1 MAAWGFLQFV
11 PVFWIQT
18 SLVKFCCMW
27 SRKQKQRHSAV
38 SSQWRRSSPVL
49 SFITS
54 YHPPLRPAQGIR
66 RLHRPRR
73 SARHKTAW
81 NLRKST
87 LHQIVMVR
95 IWNFFFVVFPSFPG
109 PSSITSSQ
117 RSHWW
122 TLPSCNVV
130 NVMKWRLMFSFF
142 IWDLCAA
149 ILLACLFCHPLDCL
163 WASVRGCG
171 HCCWSLCSSLCCC
184 DPGSLPSVP
193 DINRLCDLC
202 SCLGLRCCLCDCPM
216 CDICLQA
223 TECLDLA
230 MEISQML
237 FHWRCQGLK
246 KKKYSN
252 ANNQ

>member
-1 MAAWGFLQFV
+1 
-11 PVFWIQT
+11 
-18 SLVKFCCMW
+18 
-27 SRKQKQRHSAV
+27 
-38 SSQWRRSSPVL
+38 
-49 SFITS
+49 
-54 YHPPLRPAQGIR
+54 
-66 RLHRPRR
+66 
-73 SARHKTAW
+73 
-81 NLRKST
+81 
-87 LHQIVMVR
+87 
-95 IWNFFFVVFPSFPG
+95 
-109 PSSITSSQ
+109 
-117 RSHWW
+117 
-122 TLPSCNVV
+122 
-130 NVMKWRLMFSFF
+130 MKWRCMGLTVDVLSFF

-246 KKKYSN
+246 KRNTQMQTTNRNFFFNYYYLLKLSGKRATLHKQDTSYQFAVNS
-252 ANNQ
+252 Q

>member
-1 MAAWGFLQFV
+1 MDDKNDDSQVLPSSLTSAPQSLIIYDNHVEIDVPGEVLLRVKQEAEATPLCGQFTV
-11 PVFWIQT
+11 EKEQPSAQLYHLLPSSSETCTGYKATPSAT
-18 SLVKFCCMW
+18 SLSKTQD
-27 SRKQKQRHSAV
+27 SLK
-38 SSQWRRSSPVL
+38 
-49 SFITS
+49 
-54 YHPPLRPAQGIR
+54 HP
-66 RLHRPRR
+66 
-73 SARHKTAW
+73 K
-81 NLRKST
+81 
-87 LHQIVMVR
+87 
-95 IWNFFFVVFPSFPG
+95 
-109 PSSITSSQ
+109 
-117 RSHWW
+117 
-122 TLPSCNVV
+122 V
-130 NVMKWRLMFSFF
+130 NVAPDGDDF
-142 IWDLCAA
+142 CAA

-237 FHWRCQGLK
+237 YH
-246 KKKYSN
+246 
-252 ANNQ
+252 